1 MLFRKLIEYM
11 NLSIVISMLF
21 VLSLFGCTS
30 ENASAELLSSNEI
43 IVDEEI
49 TTDAMLDEPEP
60 AEYVSES
67 PDSDLESDQIT
78 ELVDSIVVGTQVGNR
93 IPEFRIIY
101 EDGTE
106 VTSASLLENG
116 KPVFMYFA
124 ASWCPGCTKE
134 LAELRDVYPE
144 FNNDIVFISVGV
156 DPTETMDELVKY
168 KERHS
173 HPWTVAK
180 PLGQMIADLK
190 ITSQSTKI
198 AFNSAG
204 IITYRDGYGKGNKE
218 IWAKW
223 MKNSGAG
230 F

>member
-1 MLFRKLIEYM
+1 MSFKKLYECIDF
-11 NLSIVISMLF
+11 SIV
-21 VLSLFGCTS
+21 VLILLAMSVFSCTS
-30 ENASAELLSSNEI
+30 ENEIEDITTASK

-49 TTDAMLDEPEP
+49 V
-60 AEYVSES
+60 AEQTINEIETADYVSES
-67 PDSDLESDQIT
+67 PSDLETDQAAGLI
-78 ELVDSIVVGTQVGNR
+78 DSILVGTQVGNR
-93 IPEFRIIY
+93 IPEFKIIY

-106 VTSASLLENG
+106 VTSASLIENG

-124 ASWCPGCTKE
+124 ASWCPGCTRE
-134 LAELRDVYPE
+134 LAELKEVYPE
-144 FNNDIVFISVGV
+144 FTDDIVFISVGV
-156 DPTETMDELVKY
+156 DPTETMSELVKY

-190 ITSQSTKI
+190 VTSQSTKI

-204 IITYRDGYGKGNKE
+204 VITYRDGYGKGNRE
-218 IWAKW
+218 VWAKW
-223 MKNSGAG
+223 MENEGAG

>member
-1 MLFRKLIEYM
+1 MSFKKLYGCI
-11 NLSIVISMLF
+11 NFSIV
-21 VLSLFGCTS
+21 VLILLAMSVFSCTS
-30 ENASAELLSSNEI
+30 ENEIEDITTASK

-49 TTDAMLDEPEP
+49 V
-60 AEYVSES
+60 AEQTINEIETADYVSES
-67 PDSDLESDQIT
+67 PSDLETDQAAGLI
-78 ELVDSIVVGTQVGNR
+78 DSILVGTQVGNR
-93 IPEFRIIY
+93 IPEFKIIY

-106 VTSASLLENG
+106 VTSASLIENG

-124 ASWCPGCTKE
+124 ASWCPGCTRE
-134 LAELRDVYPE
+134 LAELKEVYPE
-144 FNNDIVFISVGV
+144 FTDDIVFISVGV
-156 DPTETMDELVKY
+156 DPTETMSELVKY

-190 ITSQSTKI
+190 VTSQSTKI

-204 IITYRDGYGKGNKE
+204 VITYRDGYGKGNRE
-218 IWAKW
+218 VWAKW
-223 MKNSGAG
+223 MENEGAG

>member
-1 MLFRKLIEYM
+1 MSFKKLYGCI
-11 NLSIVISMLF
+11 NFSIV
-21 VLSLFGCTS
+21 VLILLAMSVFSCTS
-30 ENASAELLSSNEI
+30 ENEIEDITTASK

-49 TTDAMLDEPEP
+49 V
-60 AEYVSES
+60 AEQTINEIETADYVSES
-67 PDSDLESDQIT
+67 PSDLETDQAAGLI
-78 ELVDSIVVGTQVGNR
+78 DSILVGTQVGNR
-93 IPEFRIIY
+93 IPEFKIIY

-106 VTSASLLENG
+106 VTSTSLIENG

-124 ASWCPGCTKE
+124 ASWCPGCTRE
-134 LAELRDVYPE
+134 LAELKEVYPE
-144 FNNDIVFISVGV
+144 FTDDIVFISVGV
-156 DPTETMDELVKY
+156 DPTETMSELVKY

-190 ITSQSTKI
+190 VTSQSTKI

-204 IITYRDGYGKGNKE
+204 VITYRDGYGKGNRE

-223 MKNSGAG
+223 MENQGEG

>member
-1 MLFRKLIEYM
+1 MSFKKLYGCI
-11 NLSIVISMLF
+11 NFSIV
-21 VLSLFGCTS
+21 VLILLAMSVFSCTS
-30 ENASAELLSSNEI
+30 ENEIEDITTASK

-49 TTDAMLDEPEP
+49 V
-60 AEYVSES
+60 AEQTINEIETADYVSES
-67 PDSDLESDQIT
+67 PSDLETDQAAGLI
-78 ELVDSIVVGTQVGNR
+78 DSILVGTQVGNR
-93 IPEFRIIY
+93 IPEFKIIY

-106 VTSASLLENG
+106 VTSTSLIENG

-124 ASWCPGCTKE
+124 ASWCPGCTRE
-134 LAELRDVYPE
+134 LAELKEVYPE
-144 FNNDIVFISVGV
+144 FTDDIVFISVGV
-156 DPTETMDELVKY
+156 DPTETMSELVKY

-190 ITSQSTKI
+190 VTSQSTKI

-204 IITYRDGYGKGNKE
+204 VITYRDGYGKGNRE
-218 IWAKW
+218 VWAKW
-223 MKNSGAG
+223 MENEGEG

>member
-1 MLFRKLIEYM
+1 MRVF
-11 NLSIVISMLF
+11 S
-21 VLSLFGCTS
+21 CTS
-30 ENASAELLSSNEI
+30 ENEIEDITTASK

-49 TTDAMLDEPEP
+49 V
-60 AEYVSES
+60 AEQTINEIETADYVSES
-67 PDSDLESDQIT
+67 PSDLETDQAAGLI
-78 ELVDSIVVGTQVGNR
+78 DSILVGTQVGNR
-93 IPEFRIIY
+93 IPEFKIIY

-106 VTSASLLENG
+106 VTSTSLIENG

-124 ASWCPGCTKE
+124 ASWCPGCTRE
-134 LAELRDVYPE
+134 LAELKEVYPE
-144 FNNDIVFISVGV
+144 FTDDIVFISVGV
-156 DPTETMDELVKY
+156 DPTETMSELVKY

-190 ITSQSTKI
+190 VTSQSTKI

-204 IITYRDGYGKGNKE
+204 VITYRDGYGKGNRE

-223 MKNSGAG
+223 MENEGAG

>member
-1 MLFRKLIEYM
+1 MSFKKLYGCI
-11 NLSIVISMLF
+11 NFSIV
-21 VLSLFGCTS
+21 VLILLAMSVFSCTS
-30 ENASAELLSSNEI
+30 ENEIEDITTASK

-49 TTDAMLDEPEP
+49 V
-60 AEYVSES
+60 AEQTINEIETADYVSES
-67 PDSDLESDQIT
+67 PSDLETDQAAGLI
-78 ELVDSIVVGTQVGNR
+78 DSILVGTQVGNR
-93 IPEFRIIY
+93 IPEFKIIY

-106 VTSASLLENG
+106 VTSASLIENG

-124 ASWCPGCTKE
+124 ASWCPGCTRE
-134 LAELRDVYPE
+134 LAELKEVYPE
-144 FNNDIVFISVGV
+144 FTDDIVFISVGV
-156 DPTETMDELVKY
+156 DPTETMSELVKY

-190 ITSQSTKI
+190 VTSQSTKI

-204 IITYRDGYGKGNKE
+204 VITYRDGYGKGNRE
-218 IWAKW
+218 VWAKW
-223 MKNSGAG
+223 MENEGEG

>member
-1 MLFRKLIEYM
+1 MSYRKLVEYM
-11 NLSIVISMLF
+11 NLLIVILMLF
-21 VLSLFGCTS
+21 VFGLFGCTS
-30 ENASAELLSSNEI
+30 ENPSTELLPSNEI

-60 AEYVSES
+60 ADYASES
-67 PDSDLESDQIT
+67 PASDLESDQVT
-78 ELVDSIVVGTQVGNR
+78 ELVGSIVVGTQVGNR
-93 IPEFRIIY
+93 IPEFKIIY

-106 VTSASLLENG
+106 VTSASLIENG

-134 LAELRDVYPE
+134 LAELREVYPE
-144 FNNDIVFISVGV
+144 FTNDIVFISVGV

-168 KERHS
+168 KERNS

-180 PLGQMIADLK
+180 PLDQMIADLK
-190 ITSQSTKI
+190 VTSQSTKI

-204 IITYRDGYGKGNKE
+204 IITYRDGYGKGNRE

-223 MKNSGAG
+223 MENGGEG

>member
-1 MLFRKLIEYM
+1 MSFKKLYECIDF
-11 NLSIVISMLF
+11 SIV
-21 VLSLFGCTS
+21 VLILLAMSVFSCTS
-30 ENASAELLSSNEI
+30 ENEIEDITTASK

-49 TTDAMLDEPEP
+49 V
-60 AEYVSES
+60 AEQTINEIETADYVSES
-67 PDSDLESDQIT
+67 PSDLETDQAAGLI
-78 ELVDSIVVGTQVGNR
+78 DSILVGTQVGNR
-93 IPEFRIIY
+93 IPEFKIIY

-106 VTSASLLENG
+106 VTSTSLIENG

-124 ASWCPGCTKE
+124 ASWCPGCTRE
-134 LAELRDVYPE
+134 LAELKEVYPE
-144 FNNDIVFISVGV
+144 FTDDIVFISVGV
-156 DPTETMDELVKY
+156 DPTETMSELVKY

-190 ITSQSTKI
+190 VTSQSTKI

-204 IITYRDGYGKGNKE
+204 VITYRDGYGKGNRE
-218 IWAKW
+218 VWAKW
-223 MKNSGAG
+223 MENQGEG

>member
-1 MLFRKLIEYM
+1 MSFKKLYECIDF
-11 NLSIVISMLF
+11 SIV
-21 VLSLFGCTS
+21 VLILLAMSVFSCTS
-30 ENASAELLSSNEI
+30 ENEIEDITTASK

-49 TTDAMLDEPEP
+49 V
-60 AEYVSES
+60 AEQTINEIETADYVSES
-67 PDSDLESDQIT
+67 PSDLETDQAAGLI
-78 ELVDSIVVGTQVGNR
+78 DSILVGTQVGNR
-93 IPEFRIIY
+93 IPEFKIIY

-106 VTSASLLENG
+106 VTSTSLIENG

-124 ASWCPGCTKE
+124 ASWCPGCTRE
-134 LAELRDVYPE
+134 LAELKEVYPE
-144 FNNDIVFISVGV
+144 FTDDIVFISVGG
-156 DPTETMDELVKY
+156 DPTETMSELVKY

-190 ITSQSTKI
+190 VTSQSTKI

-204 IITYRDGYGKGNKE
+204 VITYRDGYGKGNRE
-218 IWAKW
+218 VWAKW
-223 MKNSGAG
+223 MENEGAG

>member
-1 MLFRKLIEYM
+1 MSFKKLYECIDF
-11 NLSIVISMLF
+11 SIV
-21 VLSLFGCTS
+21 VLILLAMSVFSCTS
-30 ENASAELLSSNEI
+30 ENEIEDITTASK

-49 TTDAMLDEPEP
+49 V
-60 AEYVSES
+60 AEQTINEIETADYVSES
-67 PDSDLESDQIT
+67 PSDLETDQAAGLI
-78 ELVDSIVVGTQVGNR
+78 DSILVGTQVGNR
-93 IPEFRIIY
+93 IPEFKIIY

-106 VTSASLLENG
+106 VTSTSLIENG

-124 ASWCPGCTKE
+124 ASWCPGCTRE
-134 LAELRDVYPE
+134 LAELKEVYPE
-144 FNNDIVFISVGV
+144 FTDDIVFISVGV
-156 DPTETMDELVKY
+156 DPTETMSELVKY

-190 ITSQSTKI
+190 VTSQSTKI

-204 IITYRDGYGKGNKE
+204 VITYRDGYGKGNRE
-218 IWAKW
+218 VWAKW
-223 MKNSGAG
+223 MENEGAG

>member
-1 MLFRKLIEYM
+1 MSFKKLYECIDF
-11 NLSIVISMLF
+11 SIV
-21 VLSLFGCTS
+21 VLILLAMSVFSCTS
-30 ENASAELLSSNEI
+30 ENEIEDITTASK

-49 TTDAMLDEPEP
+49 V
-60 AEYVSES
+60 AEQTINEIETADYVSES
-67 PDSDLESDQIT
+67 PSDLETDQAAGLI
-78 ELVDSIVVGTQVGNR
+78 DSILVGTQVGNR
-93 IPEFRIIY
+93 IPEFKIIY

-106 VTSASLLENG
+106 VTSTSLIENG

-124 ASWCPGCTKE
+124 ASWCPGCTRE
-134 LAELRDVYPE
+134 LAELKEVYPE
-144 FNNDIVFISVGV
+144 FTDDIVFISVGV
-156 DPTETMDELVKY
+156 DPTETMSELVKY

-190 ITSQSTKI
+190 VTSQSTKI

-204 IITYRDGYGKGNKE
+204 VITYRDGYGKGNRE
-218 IWAKW
+218 VWAKW
-223 MKNSGAG
+223 MENEGEG

>member
-1 MLFRKLIEYM
+1 MSFKKLYGCI
-11 NLSIVISMLF
+11 NFSIV
-21 VLSLFGCTS
+21 VLILLAMSVFSCTS
-30 ENASAELLSSNEI
+30 ENEIEDITTASK

-49 TTDAMLDEPEP
+49 V
-60 AEYVSES
+60 AEQTINEIETADYVSES
-67 PDSDLESDQIT
+67 PSVLETDQAAGLI
-78 ELVDSIVVGTQVGNR
+78 DSILVGTQVGNR
-93 IPEFRIIY
+93 IPEFKIIY

-106 VTSASLLENG
+106 VTSTSLIENG

-124 ASWCPGCTKE
+124 ASWCPGCTRE
-134 LAELRDVYPE
+134 LAELKEVYPE
-144 FNNDIVFISVGV
+144 FTDDIVFISVGV
-156 DPTETMDELVKY
+156 DPTETMSELVKY

-204 IITYRDGYGKGNKE
+204 VITYRDGYGKGNRE

-223 MKNSGAG
+223 MENEGAG